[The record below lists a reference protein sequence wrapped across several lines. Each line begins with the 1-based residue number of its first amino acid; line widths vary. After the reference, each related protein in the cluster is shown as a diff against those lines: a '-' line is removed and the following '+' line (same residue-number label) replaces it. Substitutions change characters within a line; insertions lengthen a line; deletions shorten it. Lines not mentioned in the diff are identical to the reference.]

1 VVSQN
6 PTDKHDIKMA
16 TDTCAACGEPLLL
29 TIESDSEDE
38 GTNGKTQNQDESV
51 PDDVELS
58 CGCHFHWECFLD
70 AYTITECPNCAQNI
84 SSLSSTGQQQ
94 VLCTVRNEGGTQ
106 TDFDILPTATE
117 EAYLRAYPEERKAH
131 AFLEFC
137 REGDMDAILHMIKDD
152 GQNDAEEEDRVD
164 LLRYCGT
171 FEGIEGSGLH
181 VAIRYNRVE
190 IAWLILI
197 LGSSLEW
204 SAFPA
209 EVLKA
214 MDGVL
219 SKDDRKASPDIR
231 TLQDA
236 DGRTPAALAQE
247 VGGIWMEWIQCG
259 RFAAP

>member
-1 VVSQN
+1 
-6 PTDKHDIKMA
+6 MA
-16 TDTCAACGEPLLL
+16 TDTCAGCGDPLFLD
-29 TIESDSEDE
+29 IESDSEEE
-38 GTNGKTQNQDESV
+38 GSNGKAQDQHESV

-70 AYTITECPNCAQNI
+70 AYTITECPSCSKNI

-106 TDFDILPTATE
+106 IDFDILPTATE

-152 GQNDAEEEDRVD
+152 EENDAEEEDALD

-190 IAWLILI
+190 VAWLMLI
-197 LGSSLEW
+197 LGSSMEW

-209 EVLKA
+209 EVLKE

-219 SKDDRKASPDIR
+219 RKEDRKPFPDVR

-236 DGRTPAALAQE
+236 AGRTPALLAQE
-247 VGGIWMEWIQCG
+247 VGGVWLEWVQSG
-259 RFAAP
+259 RLAAP

>member
-1 VVSQN
+1 
-6 PTDKHDIKMA
+6 MA
-16 TDTCAACGEPLLL
+16 TDTCAACEEPLLL
-29 TIESDSEDE
+29 SIESDSEDE
-38 GTNGKTQNQDESV
+38 STNGKAQHQHENV

-70 AYTITECPNCAQNI
+70 AYTITECPNCSKST

-106 TDFDILPTATE
+106 IDFDILPTATE

-137 REGDMDAILHMIKDD
+137 REGDVDAILHMIKDD
-152 GQNDAEEEDRVD
+152 AENDADEEDTVD
-164 LLRYCGT
+164 LLQYCGT

-190 IAWLILI
+190 VAWLMLI

-204 SAFPA
+204 SDFPA

-219 SKDDRKASPDIR
+219 NKEDRRASPDVR
-231 TLQDA
+231 ALRDA
-236 DGRTPAALAQE
+236 DGRTAAALARE
-247 VGGIWMEWIQCG
+247 VGGSWTEWTQSG
-259 RFAAP
+259 RLAAP